1 MNMSEL
7 KTLEI
12 AMSYAPILM
21 FDRAEP
27 FILILLA
34 FLCCINLGLHHRSEG
49 TLGFRPRQY
58 NM

>member
-1 MNMSEL
+1 MNMSEME
-7 KTLEI
+7 TLET

-21 FDRAEP
+21 FDRANP

-34 FLCCINLGLHHRSEG
+34 FLCCINLGLRHRSEG
-49 TLGFRPRQY
+49 TLSFRPKQY